1 MSHCTA
7 LALFTHTAHVL
18 LCRKHSS
25 AQLSSVRACTVVLS
39 TEEAA
44 YIEIVTRGPEG
55 LARASEARGSGN
67 RENPEL
73 WLNICI
79 GKETEAEL

>member
-1 MSHCTA
+1 M
-7 LALFTHTAHVL
+7 
-18 LCRKHSS
+18 
-25 AQLSSVRACTVVLS
+25 VLS

-44 YIEIVTRGPEG
+44 NIEIVTRGPEG
-55 LARASEARGSGN
+55 LASASEARGSGN
-67 RENPEL
+67 TKNPEREL